1 MVHKIIKQ
9 MSINIVDRRKSPK
22 GKSSENRQRL
32 LKRIE
37 GQIKKALPDIVKGT
51 NVKDLT
57 SSKEKVKIPVK
68 GIGEPQF
75 GYDSATGDKKWVHP
89 GNKEYVEGDLIKKPK
104 GGGGQGNGQG
114 EGKGSNDPSV
124 TEDEFTVSISRE
136 EFLDYFFADLEL
148 PDMVKKHLNSVVD
161 FKQKRAGFSNY
172 GNPSRLNIT
181 KSYKNSMARRMAIG
195 IYFDKKIKEIED
207 KMKSETDA
215 AALEA
220 LGQELDKLKKLK
232 LSVSFMEEVDLQYNN
247 FEKYPVPVTSAVM
260 FCVMDVSGSMGEK
273 EKDIAKRFFMLL
285 YMFLTKQYERIEMVF
300 IRHHTTAKE
309 VTEEEFFNSK
319 ESGGTVV
326 ITALELMAKII
337 RERYSENWNI
347 YAAQAS
353 DGDVWDRSDA
363 QDCGKILDSDIL
375 NKVQYMIY
383 IEICRRSEGDLWQTY
398 DGLRQKRKNFE
409 IGKINE
415 VGDIWKVFQDF
426 FKKKTA

>member
-1 MVHKIIKQ
+1 MA
-9 MSINIVDRRKSPK
+9 INIVDRRKNSK

-37 GQIKKALPDIVKGT
+37 GQIKKALPDIVKNT

-57 SSKEKVKIPVK
+57 SNNGSVKVPVK

-75 GYDSATGDKKWVHP
+75 HYDKDSGDKKNVHP
-89 GNKEYVEGDLIKKPK
+89 GNKEYSEGDIIKKPDGGK
-104 GGGGQGNGQG
+104 GGGGGQ
-114 EGKGSNDPSV
+114 KGSKDAPPS
-124 TEDEFTVSISRE
+124 EDDFTVTISRE

-148 PDMVKKHLNSVVD
+148 PELVKKHLNSIVD
-161 FKQKRAGFSNY
+161 WKQKRAGYSNY

-181 KSYKNSMARRMAIG
+181 KSYKNSMARRMAVG
-195 IYFDKKIKEIED
+195 MFFDKKIKDLEA
-207 KMKSETDA
+207 KMKDHSLSDDEK
-215 AALEA
+215 EA
-220 LGQELDKLKKLK
+220 IAKEIDKLKKMRIG
-232 LSVSFMEEVDLQYNN
+232 VNFMEEVDLQYNN

-285 YMFLTKQYERIEMVF
+285 YMFLTKQYERIEIVF
-300 IRHHTTAKE
+300 IRHTTDAKE
-309 VTEEEFFNSK
+309 VTEEEFFNSR

-326 ITALELMAKII
+326 ATALELMSKII
-337 RERYSENWNI
+337 KQRYSKDWNI

-353 DGDVWDRSDA
+353 DGDVWNFSDA
-363 QDCGKILDSDIL
+363 KDCAKILDSDIL
-375 NKVQYMIY
+375 NMVQYMIY
-383 IEICRRSEGDLWQTY
+383 IEICRKQDGDLWNSY
-398 DGLRQKRKNFE
+398 KGVSDKRRNFE

>member
-1 MVHKIIKQ
+1 

-22 GKSSENRQRL
+22 GNSSENRQRL
-32 LKRIE
+32 LKRID

-57 SSKEKVKIPVK
+57 SSKESVKIPVK

-75 GYDSATGDKKWVHP
+75 TYDKDTGEKHWVHP
-89 GNKEYVEGDLIKKPK
+89 GNKEYDEGDLIKKPK
-104 GGGGQGNGQG
+104 GGGGGGSGQ
-114 EGKGSNDPSV
+114 GKGSNDPSV

-136 EFLDYFFADLEL
+136 EFLDYFFSDLEL
-148 PDMVKKHLNSVVD
+148 PDMVKKHLNSIVD
-161 FKQKRAGFSNY
+161 FKQKRAGYSNY
-172 GNPSRLNIT
+172 GNPSKLNIT
-181 KSYKNSMARRMAIG
+181 RSYKNSMARRMAVG
-195 IYFDKKIKEIED
+195 LFFDKKIKEIEE
-207 KMKSETDA
+207 KLKTETDSVVIA
-215 AALEA
+215 ELEK
-220 LGQELDKLKKLK
+220 ELDKLKKMK
-232 LSVSFMEEVDLQYNN
+232 MSVSFMEEVDLQYNN
-247 FEKYPVPVTSAVM
+247 FEKVPVPSTSAVM

-337 RERYSENWNI
+337 KERYSEGWNV

-353 DGDVWDRSDA
+353 DGDVWDRADA
-363 QDCGKILDSDIL
+363 VDCGKILDSDVL
-375 NKVQYMIY
+375 QRVQYMIY
-383 IEICRRSEGDLWQTY
+383 IEICRNNEGDLWTSY
-398 DGLRQKRKNFE
+398 KRISNKHKNFE
-409 IGKINE
+409 IGKING
-415 VGDIWKVFQDF
+415 VGEIWKVFQDF